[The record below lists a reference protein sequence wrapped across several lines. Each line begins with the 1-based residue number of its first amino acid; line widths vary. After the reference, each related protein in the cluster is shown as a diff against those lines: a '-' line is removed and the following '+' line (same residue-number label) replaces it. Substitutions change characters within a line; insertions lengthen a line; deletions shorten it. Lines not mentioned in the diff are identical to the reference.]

1 MFATPQNKRVVV
13 GIMVALAVLIF
24 VLDAQ
29 FPLSWSPAPLFVAV
43 VGASMWL
50 PGLLPIFTSAFTCTL
65 LTVLALIVGS
75 RDSGQE
81 QEGHECPSRC
91 NVISPHHNFLLPDT

>member
-1 MFATPQNKRVVV
+1 
-13 GIMVALAVLIF
+13 MVALAVLIF

-50 PGLLPIFTSAFTCTL
+50 PRLRPIFTSAFACTL
-65 LTVLALIVGS
+65 LTVLAFFVGS
-75 RDSGQE
+75 HDSSQE
-81 QEGHECPSRC
+81 QEGHECP
-91 NVISPHHNFLLPDT
+91 PDAM